1 MRNIVIVDDND
12 HALEQVIH
20 EFPGNARNELAFR
33 HFDSI
38 RAFREEKPRDV
49 FILFLDFFLSKDR
62 DYGTS
67 LIPELE
73 CEHLV
78 CFSSMKEACDRMQGA
93 AMRESRERIRHVH
106 SVQKLKASVENPE
119 LARVLAGI
127 FGTPPGAGRRRGA
140 PR

>member
-1 MRNIVIVDDND
+1 MKSIVIVDDQD

-20 EFPGNARNELAFR
+20 EFPHGARNRLAFR

-38 RAFREEKPRDV
+38 RAFREAQPRDI

-78 CFSSMKEACDRMQGA
+78 CFSSMKEASDRMYRA
-93 AMRESRERIRHVH
+93 AMRESRDRIGSVY
-106 SVQKLKASVENPE
+106 SVQKLKASVENVE
-119 LARVLAGI
+119 LRAVLAGI
-127 FGTPPGAGRRRGA
+127 FGTVGRARR
-140 PR
+140 